1 MKEFVT
7 FFSLRVDRGCMKSAV
22 IVLLLWIVQIHG
34 TKGLLTDGLT
44 LLVFKNGFDCQENDL
59 EGCNDFDA
67 SLCSWEGVLSSDS
80 GGLVSSLV
88 LFHVG
93 LVGSVFPS
101 PGKLQGLEHL
111 RNLFKQEFLFGD
123 IPSELGNCS
132 NLMILALDNN
142 MLTGSIP
149 IALGKLPVGLASCTN
164 ITTLAL
170 GKNMLDGNIPA
181 AIRKL
186 RALQNLDLSKSELN
200 GEIPA
205 ELGSCTNLKVPDI
218 QSKQLTAPRGIYNIN
233 MLSTSS
239 LFSGLPIRFRFLNLS
254 LTILWVLFHHLSFI
268 VASLSLRI

>member
-80 GGLVSSLV
+80 EGLVSSLV

-93 LVGSVFPS
+93 LVGSVSPS

-132 NLMILALDNN
+132 NLMILAFDNN

-149 IALGKLPVGLASCTN
+149 IALGELPVGLASCTN

-186 RALQNLDLSKSELN
+186 GALQNLYLSTSELN

-205 ELGSCTNLKVPDI
+205 ELGSCTNLKLPGI
-218 QSKQLTAPRGIYNIN
+218 QSKQLTAPRAIYNIN

-268 VASLSLRI
+268 VASLSHWT

>member
-1 MKEFVT
+1 
-7 FFSLRVDRGCMKSAV
+7 MKSAV

-34 TKGLLTDGLT
+34 TKGLLTADGLT
-44 LLVFKNGFDCQENDL
+44 LLVFKNGFDRQENDL

-218 QSKQLTAPRGIYNIN
+218 QSKQLTAPRAIYNIN

-268 VASLSLRI
+268 VASLSHWT